1 MPWRQARLMVRGVGG
16 AGKSSTIDAMAG
28 KTFDAQ
34 HKSTVGTGLEE
45 LELVHHDLAIGAA
58 GGALKRYERTDGEDE
73 YALALAAHA
82 ASLMDGKGAANEQ
95 TGRSMLSAIQKPKP
109 RVPKAPQAP
118 TSNAVSAPATPSPL
132 TKPAPP
138 PKPPTPRNLQNPRP
152 DAEPDAKVSTKA
164 TKEGP
169 SQQEAPSP
177 AVQPTAEVVAAPDV
191 SPELVIRFKNGQ
203 LQSNLVLRVQD
214 TGGQPIFLTILEL
227 LTTPEGTVYMVVF
240 SLAKLQEDFAT
251 TLETTSA
258 QLKSIQ
264 VFAAGAPIILA
275 GTRRDEVKGGEAELT
290 KLSDKLLDGLQ
301 RQCAP
306 AIAGLE
312 RDPATGRCFFG
323 IENSKGYQGDAT
335 IRNLV
340 KAVEVAA
347 FKLPSMQ
354 QKVPLEW
361 LRVHDELRKVGQVQR
376 RVRLDA
382 VRAIATK
389 HGLPHTGFTLDE
401 ELSAMLTF
409 FHSLNSILWCALTAY
424 QTADA
429 LVLCVL
435 LE

>member
-1 MPWRQARLMVRGVGG
+1 MVRGVGG

-95 TGRSMLSAIQKPKP
+95 TGQSMLSAIQKPKP

-177 AVQPTAEVVAAPDV
+177 AVQPAAEVVAAPDV

-203 LQSNLVLRVQD
+203 LQSKPR
-214 TGGQPIFLTILEL
+214 
-227 LTTPEGTVYMVVF
+227 
-240 SLAKLQEDFAT
+240 
-251 TLETTSA
+251 
-258 QLKSIQ
+258 
-264 VFAAGAPIILA
+264 AARA
-275 GTRRDEVKGGEAELT
+275 GYRR
-290 KLSDKLLDGLQ
+290 
-301 RQCAP
+301 
-306 AIAGLE
+306 
-312 RDPATGRCFFG
+312 
-323 IENSKGYQGDAT
+323 
-335 IRNLV
+335 
-340 KAVEVAA
+340 AA
-347 FKLPSMQ
+347 
-354 QKVPLEW
+354 
-361 LRVHDELRKVGQVQR
+361 H
-376 RVRLDA
+376 
-382 VRAIATK
+382 
-389 HGLPHTGFTLDE
+389 LPH
-401 ELSAMLTF
+401 
-409 FHSLNSILWCALTAY
+409 NP
-424 QTADA
+424 
-429 LVLCVL
+429 
-435 LE
+435 